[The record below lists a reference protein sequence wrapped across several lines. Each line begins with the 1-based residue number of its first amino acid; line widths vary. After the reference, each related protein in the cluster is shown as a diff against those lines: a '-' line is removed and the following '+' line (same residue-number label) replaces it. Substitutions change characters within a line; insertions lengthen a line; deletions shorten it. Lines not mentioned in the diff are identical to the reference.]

1 MRTGAFVAGA
11 VFFLLGCL
19 LAAYLCSAYSLV
31 GTFGGYLVSTF
42 QAYIVFDAILF
53 VFSLVLLG
61 YGSTNPSPESRATQS
76 NSPRVVEESIRG
88 SLDFTVLR
96 ALSQRQ
102 SAAEI
107 ATQTGVAPPI
117 ISAKIGQLFQEGYIT
132 ENNYLTEKG
141 FDALNRR

>member
-1 MRTGAFVAGA
+1 
-11 VFFLLGCL
+11 
-19 LAAYLCSAYSLV
+19 
-31 GTFGGYLVSTF
+31 
-42 QAYIVFDAILF
+42 
-53 VFSLVLLG
+53 VLLG
-61 YGSTNPSPESRATQS
+61 YGSTNPYPESRATQS
-76 NSPRVVEESIRG
+76 SSPQVVEDSIRG